1 MGNGTKRLRPA
12 QISEDED
19 ILAALKAIPNYAPA
33 NPAYALAAVERAYEE
48 VKAAQGAEVQA
59 EAAYLGAR
67 DTAVEKEFALH
78 ELIQGT
84 KDQVTAQFGRNSNE
98 VQSIGLKKA
107 SEYKPRTRGSKKG
120 SGEGSGS

>member
-1 MGNGTKRLRPA
+1 MANGTKRLRPA

-19 ILAALKAIPNYAPA
+19 VLAALKAIPNYAPA

-48 VKAAQGAEVQA
+48 LKAAQAAEVQA

-67 DTAVEKEFALH
+67 DTAVGKEFALH
-78 ELIQGT
+78 ELIQGV

-98 VQSIGLKKA
+98 VQSIGRKKS
-107 SEYKPRTRGSKKG
+107 SEYKPRTRSSKQG
-120 SGEGSGS
+120 SGEESGS